1 MTNRQQQ
8 VPGIQTLVDYF
19 ETKKAAA
26 GLRNYQFSLFTIMS
40 SYTHPGKCLQK
51 ILNRF
56 YGPVGICY
64 RLEAPF
70 WYLAYN
76 EFTIIL
82 LATKSLQDG
91 HIAIDAECI

>member
-1 MTNRQQQ
+1 MQLANQITTFLCLLIFQC
-8 VPGIQTLVDYF
+8 
-19 ETKKAAA
+19 
-26 GLRNYQFSLFTIMS
+26 
-40 SYTHPGKCLQK
+40 THQDKCLQK

-56 YGPVGICY
+56 YGPVGIYY

-76 EFTIIL
+76 EITIL